1 LNNWHNAIIGH
12 EFITYYLQDEAA
24 DQNEKNIAGSEI
36 VKQSIFLVN
45 IYSILFFKTLVSIV
59 FEYLV
64 SSHPNYLALK
74 PEESFFLCSLIHSYI
89 PDMFK
94 LCRGSL
100 WKLQK
105 CL

>member
-45 IYSILFFKTLVSIV
+45 IYTVLQNPGIYSI
-59 FEYLV
+59 
-64 SSHPNYLALK
+64 
-74 PEESFFLCSLIHSYI
+74 
-89 PDMFK
+89 
-94 LCRGSL
+94 
-100 WKLQK
+100 
-105 CL
+105 

>member
-64 SSHPNYLALK
+64 SSLG
-74 PEESFFLCSLIHSYI
+74 FLGLDVGNENHIGVLVIILCHNSL
-89 PDMFK
+89 
-94 LCRGSL
+94 
-100 WKLQK
+100 
-105 CL
+105 